1 MNVSPDVKRAM
12 TSFKTAMNKKYGED
26 GDIFSS
32 TKYQN
37 FESISSGSAI
47 LDGLLGNG
55 GWVKGRI
62 HEIFGQSGSG
72 KSTLVSLTCANARRQ
87 YPDKYILYLDAEQ
100 ACLGPDSYI
109 YIPSKMRN
117 EKISDLVN
125 TTFDVMSYKKDGTF
139 FTQNGKCIE
148 TGTKE
153 LFRIKTKYG
162 YYIDATSDHK
172 LLVNG
177 EYKEVK
183 DISIGDKL
191 TIAYDISSSAVIPEI
206 SEKEADMARFLGIWI
221 GDGTRLKPCVANIDP
236 DIIEDIKNIASKYYG
251 LKTSIIKERIDIVNT
266 DTSDWYV
273 FDRDILGS
281 LYIDNNCRLA
291 RVANILD
298 ISSHTVKI
306 HLLKFGIV
314 DENLRIIEGS
324 FNRKQ
329 KYSPQECISHRN
341 GIETFLEKYDVYSK
355 YSKELH
361 IPNNISIG
369 ELRHILAGIFL
380 TDGCSINPDC
390 QNRLLAYY
398 STSSYRLAKD
408 IQSALTLFGIFSR
421 ITTSIKKKNET
432 EFYDANYKVEISGKR
447 NISKFL
453 ESIPFYGIKR
463 DKLVRA
469 LENSQK
475 PVERIEYSGNIA
487 LAEVISIES
496 IGDSKVY
503 DIVTESNDDFE
514 SNFIANGLVVHN
526 CNHVYMKKLGLDCE
540 NDEGVVFVQMQEAE
554 NVFEVIENAVATG
567 AFSLV
572 IVDSVPALI
581 TKRELEA
588 DYDKDTMAEK
598 ARFLSKSLPKLLELL
613 KKSGTALIFVNQVRD
628 KMDMWGGITTPGGK
642 AIPFYSSSRVKIN
655 STPSMKIK
663 QPGGEGFI
671 GQTVDFTIVKNKVG
685 SPFGVGQSNLYFG
698 VGFNK
703 IEELIEEGVTKE
715 IFEKGGAWFTLPYCT
730 EDGEVI
736 KVQGK
741 NGLKAYFE
749 QHPEELEKIESLIR
763 EKDNNNVYASN
774 DEEIDEEGY

>member
-62 HEIFGQSGSG
+62 HELFGASGSG
-72 KSTLVSLTCANARRQ
+72 KSTIVSLTCANARKQ
-87 YPDKYILYLDAEQ
+87 YPEKYILYLDAEQ

-139 FTQNGKCIE
+139 FIQNGKCIE

-162 YYIDATSDHK
+162 YYIDATSDHR

-183 DISIGDKL
+183 DISVGDKL
-191 TIAYDISSSAVIPEI
+191 TIACDTSSSITIPEI
-206 SEKEADMARFLGIWI
+206 SEKDADMARFLGIWI
-221 GDGTRLKPCVANIDP
+221 GDGTRLKAHIANIDP
-236 DIIEDIKNIASKYYG
+236 DIIGDIKNIVSKYYG
-251 LKTSIIKERIDIVNT
+251 LNTYILNERIDIVNT
-266 DTSDWYV
+266 NTDDWYI
-273 FDRDILGS
+273 FDKDILGS
-281 LYIDNNCRLA
+281 LYADNNCTLD
-291 RVANILD
+291 RVANILG
-298 ISSHTVKI
+298 ISSWAVKK
-306 HLLKFGIV
+306 HLLKFGII
-314 DENLRIIEGS
+314 DKDLNIIERS
-324 FNRKQ
+324 FNRKEVYDW
-329 KYSPQECISHRN
+329 KECISHRN

-369 ELRHILAGIFL
+369 ELRHILGGIFL

-421 ITTSIKKKNET
+421 ISLYIKKKNET
-432 EFYDANYKVEISGKR
+432 DFYDPNYKVEISGKK

-463 DKLVRA
+463 DKLIRA
-469 LENSQK
+469 LKNSQK
-475 PVERIEYSGNIA
+475 PIERIEYSGNVA
-487 LAEVISIES
+487 LAEILSIES
-496 IGDSKVY
+496 IGSSKVY
-503 DIVTESNDDFE
+503 DIITESNDDFE
-514 SNFIANGLVVHN
+514 SNFVANGLVVHN
-526 CNHVYMKKLGLDCE
+526 CNHTYMKKLGLDCE

-554 NVFEVIENAVATG
+554 RVFEVIESAVATG

-588 DYDKDTMAEK
+588 DYEKETMAEK
-598 ARFLSKSLPKLLELL
+598 ARFLSKALPKLLELL

-628 KMDMWGGITTPGGK
+628 KMDMWGGTTTPGEY
-642 AIPFYSSSRVKIN
+642 IYSYYL
-655 STPSMKIK
+655 
-663 QPGGEGFI
+663 Q
-671 GQTVDFTIVKNKVG
+671 
-685 SPFGVGQSNLYFG
+685 
-698 VGFNK
+698 
-703 IEELIEEGVTKE
+703 
-715 IFEKGGAWFTLPYCT
+715 
-730 EDGEVI
+730 
-736 KVQGK
+736 
-741 NGLKAYFE
+741 
-749 QHPEELEKIESLIR
+749 
-763 EKDNNNVYASN
+763 
-774 DEEIDEEGY
+774 